1 MKKIYFTVF
10 LSVLFLFSYGTTYQI
25 LNIGITFSP
34 STLTINQGDVV
45 TFTLNSIL
53 HNAIEVSQATYTADG
68 ITPLSGG
75 FSVPFGA
82 TSFSVGQLSV
92 GTHYYVCENHVT
104 LGMKG
109 IIIVQGTL
117 AVPETNLQK
126 EVLIYPNPAK
136 DYLTVQYNPSGSD
149 VIELKLFDLQGKLVN
164 VLLQKT
170 QVSGLFTGRFLLN
183 TISAPGV
190 YVIQISTGDKNSYQK
205 VVIM

>member
-25 LNIGITFSP
+25 VNIGVTFSP
-34 STLTINQGDVV
+34 STLTINQGDDV
-45 TFTLNSIL
+45 TFTLNSTF
-53 HNAIEVSQATYTADG
+53 HNAIEVSQATWTADG

-82 TSFSVGQLSV
+82 TSFSVGQLGV
-92 GTHYYVCENHVT
+92 GTHYYVCENHVM

-109 IIIVQGTL
+109 TIIVQGVL
-117 AVPETNLQK
+117 AVPETKLQD
-126 EVLIYPNPAK
+126 ELLIYPNPAK
-136 DYLTVQYNPSGSD
+136 DNLTIQYTSSGSE
-149 VIELKLFDLQGKLVN
+149 VVEMKLFDLQGKLVN

-170 QVSGLFTGRFLLN
+170 RVSGLFTGTFLLN

>member
-1 MKKIYFTVF
+1 
-10 LSVLFLFSYGTTYQI
+10 

>member
-1 MKKIYFTVF
+1 MKKIYFTIF
-10 LSVLFLFSYGTTYQI
+10 LSVLFIFSYGTTYQI
-25 LNIGITFSP
+25 LNIGVTFSP
-34 STLTINQGDVV
+34 STLTINQGDIV
-45 TFTLNSIL
+45 TFTLNSNL
-53 HNAIEVSQATYTADG
+53 HNAIEVSQTTWTADG

-109 IIIVQGTL
+109 IIIVQGIT
-117 AVPETNLQK
+117 AVPETNVQD

-136 DYLTVQYNPSGSD
+136 DNITVQYNPSGSE
-149 VIELKLFDLQGKLVN
+149 VVEMKLFDLQGKLVN

-170 QVSGLFTGRFLLN
+170 GVFGLFTGTFSLN
-183 TISAPGV
+183 HVSAPGI
-190 YVIQISTGDKNSYQK
+190 YVIQISSGDKNVYQK